1 MLRAA
6 SRRSPP
12 ARFRRALLVSILSVI
27 GASLVAASPH
37 ALAQAGAAATYPVKP
52 IRVVVP
58 YPPGGTTDVLARAV
72 GDKLTE
78 AWGQPIVVDNRSG
91 GAGIIGTEAV
101 ARAAPDG
108 YTLVLGN
115 NQTHA
120 MNASLFDKVPF
131 DLLRDFAPVAF
142 VASTKHVFVVP
153 ASSGPRSLKELVAA
167 GKSGRLAY
175 ASSSPGSASHLISE
189 TFRMQAG
196 IDATHVPYRGV
207 APAVT
212 DLLGGQ
218 VAFMAAT
225 YPSVS
230 QHVAAGKLRALAVAS
245 GEPIA
250 GLDAPTV
257 KAEGFGDLA
266 ADAWFAF
273 YAPTGTPREVVEK
286 LNGEINR
293 ALRNPEVAQRL
304 RGTGFEPAT
313 RSVDEMTRFHRAEVT
328 RWGEMIRA
336 TGVRMTQ

>member
-12 ARFRRALLVSILSVI
+12 ARHRRALLVTLLAATT
-27 GASLVAASPH
+27 ASLVAPASD
-37 ALAQAGAAATYPVKP
+37 AFAQTGAAAAYPAKP

-72 GDKLTE
+72 GEKLTE
-78 AWGQPIVVDNRSG
+78 AWGQPVVVDNRSG

-120 MNASLFDKVPF
+120 MNAALFDKVPF

-273 YAPTGTPREVVEK
+273 YAPAATPRDVVEK
-286 LNGEINR
+286 LNAEINR
-293 ALRNPEVAQRL
+293 ALRNAEVAQRL

-313 RSVDEMTRFHRAEVT
+313 RSVEEMARFHRAEVT

-336 TGVRMTQ
+336 TGVRITQ